1 MVAPPVLGASIHQH
15 RVNRSSVFRRR
26 PKMFSRELPDA
37 AWHGIPCRG
46 PSTRLTRSSLGLGQD
61 DRVLVAWLKLAFSRV
76 RPSLRRVDESRFAV
90 SKPYPTHTAPCPNA
104 QKRAFWGPFACAR
117 LSGRKHLAISFVFQ
131 LKMVRRLP
139 RDGSGAVPSPFAP
152 RLLEDHVFCTLRL
165 GMAGRRGWQ
174 SGRTP

>member
-1 MVAPPVLGASIHQH
+1 MPCYVSFPHKIMMLAARFMCRTSGAWSLNTSAPCQCS
-15 RVNRSSVFRRR
+15 RVSMLR

-90 SKPYPTHTAPCPNA
+90 SKPYPTHTASCP
-104 QKRAFWGPFACAR
+104 KRAKAAR
-117 LSGRKHLAISFVFQ
+117 SGARSHVLAFSGRKHLAISHWQPLAISFVW
-131 LKMVRRLP
+131 LCDRW
-139 RDGSGAVPSPFAP
+139 S
-152 RLLEDHVFCTLRL
+152 
-165 GMAGRRGWQ
+165 
-174 SGRTP
+174 